1 MAPHS
6 YRINLLPYL
15 LFFCIAFFALKTKSY
30 DEKFVIAQC
39 TCINDGAILKY
50 FELIPHYKRVKFRVS
65 V

>member
-6 YRINLLPYL
+6 YRINPLPYL
-15 LFFCIAFFALKTKSY
+15 LFFCKAFFVLKTKSY

-50 FELIPHYKRVKFRVS
+50 FELIK
-65 V
+65 